1 MNNKLRLR
9 TKVELEDRKK
19 GFLEIVNILKSNNI
33 FFFLQGGVLLGAVRN
48 NSFIQWDWD
57 VEISLF
63 SDEFFEKRELIK
75 NALLENGF
83 KIIRENFERERIKID
98 VYKYQNHTT
107 TCFTLFGWTLN
118 KEKNKIFRDE
128 INIPTKFIDNM
139 EKITFFDEEFN
150 CPGPVNDYLTYQY
163 GDWRKELRSDI
174 KSQYLSNKFYKKKS
188 FKEKIFNR
196 IKKIFIKKI

>member
-1 MNNKLRLR
+1 M
-9 TKVELEDRKK
+9 EDRKK

-83 KIIRENFERERIKID
+83 KIIKSSYYID
-98 VYKYQNHTT
+98 
-107 TCFTLFGWTLN
+107 
-118 KEKNKIFRDE
+118 
-128 INIPTKFIDNM
+128 
-139 EKITFFDEEFN
+139 
-150 CPGPVNDYLTYQY
+150 
-163 GDWRKELRSDI
+163 
-174 KSQYLSNKFYKKKS
+174 LS
-188 FKEKIFNR
+188 IM
-196 IKKIFIKKI
+196 

>member
-63 SDEFFEKRELIK
+63 SDEFFEKREIIK

-83 KIIRENFERERIKID
+83 KIKMIEANSSLIGIDTREDYEEALK
-98 VYKYQNHTT
+98 KY
-107 TCFTLFGWTLN
+107 
-118 KEKNKIFRDE
+118 
-128 INIPTKFIDNM
+128 
-139 EKITFFDEEFN
+139 
-150 CPGPVNDYLTYQY
+150 
-163 GDWRKELRSDI
+163 
-174 KSQYLSNKFYKKKS
+174 
-188 FKEKIFNR
+188 
-196 IKKIFIKKI
+196 

>member
-19 GFLEIVNILKSNNI
+19 GFLEIVKILKSNNI

-48 NSFIQWDWD
+48 NNFIQWDWD

-107 TCFTLFGWTLN
+107 TGFTLFGWTLN
-118 KEKNKIFRDE
+118 KEKKKIFRDE

-139 EKITFFDEEFN
+139 EKITFFDEEFY

-174 KSQYLSNKFYKKKS
+174 KSQYMSNKFYKKKS
-188 FKEKIFNR
+188 FKEKILNR
-196 IKKIFIKKI
+196 IKKVFIK